1 MECARSDVGKS
12 TCEREQRVVGQIHK
26 ACKNI
31 MYLLTMVIHC
41 LIHWQVL

>member
-12 TCEREQRVVGQIHK
+12 TYEGEQRVVGQIHK

-31 MYLLTMVIHC
+31 KVFIDYGY
-41 LIHWQVL
+41 